1 MEMRRAADGKA
12 ARRESAPVD
21 SVLEH
26 ELALCAGAV
35 ALVAGG
41 GAPRVWLVGMR
52 SGNNLIK
59 RAVRMGVAAD
69 LLVRAQWWSD
79 EETFDLVVSRHG

>member
-1 MEMRRAADGKA
+1 MEMRRATDGKA
-12 ARRESAPVD
+12 VRWESAPVD
-21 SVLEH
+21 SLLEH

-35 ALVAGG
+35 ALVAAG

-52 SGNNLIK
+52 SGNQLIK
-59 RAVRMGVAAD
+59 RAVRMGLATD
-69 LLVRAQWWSD
+69 LLVRAKWWAD